1 MLIYENSTL
10 DEVLPNRLFYSL
22 KDHAIVLFIS
32 IKFSKTIVENATF
45 LANRICLGL
54 FTILG
59 LYVSWSLRRA

>member
-10 DEVLPNRLFYSL
+10 DEVLPKLFYSL

-45 LANRICLGL
+45 LANRICLGS